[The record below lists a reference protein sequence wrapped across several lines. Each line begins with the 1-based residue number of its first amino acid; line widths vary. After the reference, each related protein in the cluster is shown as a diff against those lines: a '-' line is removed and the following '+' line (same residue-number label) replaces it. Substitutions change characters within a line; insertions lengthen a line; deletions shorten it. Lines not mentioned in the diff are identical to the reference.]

1 MIGHVEQTTR
11 ELAERLANGHL
22 VASYHS
28 QNVTGFV
35 ETDVNLAGKP
45 GAGNQGN

>member
-1 MIGHVEQTTR
+1 MKGHIEQTTR
-11 ELAERLANGHL
+11 ELPQRPADGHL
-22 VASYHS
+22 VASDHS

-45 GAGNQGN
+45 GAGNQSN